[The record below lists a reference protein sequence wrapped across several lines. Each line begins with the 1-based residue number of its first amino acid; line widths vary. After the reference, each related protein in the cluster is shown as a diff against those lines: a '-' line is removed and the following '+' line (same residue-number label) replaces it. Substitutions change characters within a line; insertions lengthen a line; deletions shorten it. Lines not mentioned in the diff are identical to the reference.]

1 MYPSASPTHLFSII
15 MFKKK
20 NTSTQPC
27 HVFVSR
33 KKLYNPP
40 GGVVTFKGA
49 TSVFPKHGLLSYRLL
64 RWSNP
69 TLCQSSGG
77 CQAPGALQGQ
87 GARLHGLRIPMS
99 GWSEK
104 LMGWWGDGIL
114 GLPLTKT
121 NSNVHTGIIHMIKIY
136 IYIYYIY
143 DMYIYTFSC
152 VCTYKDWDIYLN
164 LFIHSDLYM
173 DQSVRSLALR
183 FHATCIELSYLWLG
197 GDSCHPR

>member
-1 MYPSASPTHLFSII
+1 MSTYHPRSSKFTVMYPSASPTHLFSII

-20 NTSTQPC
+20 TPQLN
-27 HVFVSR
+27 HVMFSFPEKNYTTPR
-33 KKLYNPP
+33 
-40 GGVVTFKGA
+40 GVVTFKGA
-49 TSVFPKHGLLSYRLL
+49 TFVDEHGLLSYRLL

-77 CQAPGALQGQ
+77 CQAPGAFQGQ

-104 LMGWWGDGIL
+104 LMGWWWGDGIL

-136 IYIYYIY
+136 IYIYITSMICIYIY
-143 DMYIYTFSC
+143 F
-152 VCTYKDWDIYLN
+152 
-164 LFIHSDLYM
+164 
-173 DQSVRSLALR
+173 
-183 FHATCIELSYLWLG
+183 
-197 GDSCHPR
+197 

>member
-1 MYPSASPTHLFSII
+1 MSCFRFQKKTIQPPRGVGFPSRALPSLT
-15 MFKKK
+15 
-20 NTSTQPC
+20 NTACSATGCYGDLTRPFVKAPVDAKLRARSRAKAPVCMAWEFPC
-27 HVFVSR
+27 HES
-33 KKLYNPP
+33 
-40 GGVVTFKGA
+40 
-49 TSVFPKHGLLSYRLL
+49 
-64 RWSNP
+64 
-69 TLCQSSGG
+69 
-77 CQAPGALQGQ
+77 ALKNSWG
-87 GARLHGLRIPMS
+87 P
-99 GWSEK
+99 
-104 LMGWWGDGIL
+104 WWGDGIL

-136 IYIYYIY
+136 IYITSMICI
-143 DMYIYTFSC
+143 YIYTFSC